1 MMAFC
6 HDWMRCRARR
16 FDYPTGAWHHISGQ
30 EKQPDVLGEGL
41 EHGENAACCFY
52 IHKTGFT

>member
-1 MMAFC
+1 MAFC